1 MPTYDYACAACGHKF
16 EKFQSMSSPPVKK
29 CPQCGENTVKRL
41 IGIGAGVIFKGGGF
55 YETDYRSDKYKADAK
70 KESGGGE
77 PKESKDAGKGDAK
90 PADGAK
96 SEPAKTETK
105 VESKPAAPAEPKPA
119 AKSTAKSD

>member
-1 MPTYDYACAACGHKF
+1 MPTYDYQCANCGHKF

-70 KESGGGE
+70 KETGGGE
-77 PKESKDAGKGDAK
+77 SKAEGGDKGKSEGKADAK
-90 PADGAK
+90 PEQKTPETKAAAAEPAPAK
-96 SEPAKTETK
+96 SNGGAEVKA
-105 VESKPAAPAEPKPA
+105 SK
-119 AKSTAKSD
+119 D

>member
-1 MPTYDYACAACGHKF
+1 MPTYDYQCANCGHKF

-77 PKESKDAGKGDAK
+77 SKSGDTPVKQGEAK
-90 PADGAK
+90 P
-96 SEPAKTETK
+96 ETK
-105 VESKPAAPAEPKPA
+105 AETKPAETKAAPALEKAEAKPKA
-119 AKSTAKSD
+119 GKE

>member
-1 MPTYDYACAACGHKF
+1 MPTYDYECANCGHKF

-29 CPQCGENTVKRL
+29 CPQCGENAVKRL

-77 PKESKDAGKGDAK
+77 SKDSKDAGKGDAK
-90 PADGAK
+90 PADVAK
-96 SEPAKTETK
+96 TEPAKTEAKPAAESTPK
-105 VESKPAAPAEPKPA
+105 SKPAPAKAE
-119 AKSTAKSD
+119 

>member
-1 MPTYDYACAACGHKF
+1 MPTYDYECANCGHKF

-29 CPQCGENTVKRL
+29 CPQCGENAVKRL

-77 PKESKDAGKGDAK
+77 SKGEGADKGKSEGKADAKPDAK
-90 PADGAK
+90 PA
-96 SEPAKTETK
+96 ETK
-105 VESKPAAPAEPKPA
+105 AAPAPEPKPA
-119 AKSTAKSD
+119 PKADAGAKADKK